1 MKQKTP
7 VPHNWDQN
15 QFITDCF
22 KFLLYKLYH
31 FRMYISY
38 NFDVPG
44 SGYILFIPDFV
55 VHW

>member
-31 FRMYISY
+31 FRMHISY

-44 SGYILFIPDFV
+44 SGYILFKPDL
-55 VHW
+55 